1 MAGIIIT
8 GGNNGGALTSVE
20 LIREDGTTCTL
31 PELPA
36 ARRAHIQAGLV
47 ACGGDVDSSTGTTC
61 DTFANGT
68 WTPFHTL
75 AARRYHMVSWASYL
89 GEYASYPIGVLLMG
103 GEWNNEWTTELLSST
118 TTTQFNRL
126 TYDTK

>member
-1 MAGIIIT
+1 M
-8 GGNNGGALTSVE
+8 E
-20 LIREDGTTCTL
+20 LIRADGTTCTL
-31 PELPA
+31 PSLPA

-68 WTPFHTL
+68 WTPFYTL
-75 AARRYHMVSWASYL
+75 AARRYHMLSWASYL